1 MDKRQLSERDIC
13 SKFITPAVTAAGWD
27 ALLQIREE
35 VSFTKGRII
44 VRGKLVSR
52 GKGKRAD
59 YILYYKPNIP
69 LALIEVKDNTH
80 SVGDGMQQALEYA
93 ETLDIPFVFSSNGDG
108 FVFHDRSGTSVEKE
122 ASLALSAFPS
132 PDNLWAKFRA
142 WKGLTPD
149 AEAVVLQ
156 DYFDDGSGKAPR
168 YYQVNAVNAAIEAI
182 AKGRDRILLVMATGT
197 GKTYTAFQIIWRL
210 WKAGRRKRILFLADR
225 NVLIDQTM
233 VNDFRPFGAAMAKL
247 STSSKTIERSDGTEA
262 TLPTALD
269 HKRRI
274 DTAYEI
280 YLGLY
285 QAITGPEERQKLFR
299 EFSPGFF
306 DLIVIDECHR
316 GSAAEDSAWRE
327 ILEYF
332 SAATQIG
339 LTATPKETRYVSNIN
354 YFGDPVY
361 SYSLK
366 QGIRDG
372 FLAPYK
378 VIKVHID
385 RDIEGY
391 RPQAGTVDRDGNEVE
406 DRIYNQ
412 KDFDRTLVLDA
423 RTKLVAAKISDFLK
437 ESGDRFQKTIV
448 FCVDEEHAARM
459 RQALINENKD
469 LCDENHRYVMRITG
483 SDNEGQAQL
492 GNFIDPESRYP
503 VIVTT
508 SRLLSTGVDAQTCRL
523 IVLDRAV
530 GSMTE
535 FKQIVGRGT
544 RVHEDTKK
552 FYFTLMDFRGATN
565 HFADPDFDGEPVQI
579 YEPGENDPITP
590 PEGEPPAT
598 TDEDPVPPTP
608 DADEF
613 IIDGEPPD
621 VTIPPGGERRRK
633 IYVDGVS
640 AMIVAERVE
649 YLDENGKL
657 VTESLRDF
665 TKKALKKRFVSLD
678 GFLRRWKD
686 AERKQAI
693 IEELENEGLPLDPLM
708 EEIGK
713 DLDPFDLICHVAFDR
728 PPLTRRE
735 RADNVRKRDIFTK
748 YGPQARAVLEALLT
762 KYRDEGFLNLD
773 DPKVLQIPPLSQMGT
788 PLQLVRQFGTR
799 ADFENAVH
807 AMQNA
812 IYEEAV

>member
-1 MDKRQLSERDIC
+1 VNKKQLNERDIC
-13 SKFITPAVTAAGWD
+13 TKFITPAVRQAGWD
-27 ALLQIREE
+27 EMTQIREE
-35 VSFTKGRII
+35 VRFTNGRII
-44 VRGKLVSR
+44 VRGKLVTR

-69 LALIEVKDNTH
+69 IAIIEAKDNNH
-80 SVGDGMQQALEYA
+80 SVGDGMQQGLEYA
-93 ETLDIPFVFSSNGDG
+93 DTLDIPFVFSSNGDG
-108 FVFHDRSGTSVEKE
+108 FVFHDRTGASSEKE
-122 ASLALSAFPS
+122 SNLALDAFPS
-132 PDNLWAKFRA
+132 PAQLWARFRT
-142 WKGLTPD
+142 WKGLTSE
-149 AEAVVLQ
+149 AERLVLQ

-168 YYQVNAVNAAIEAI
+168 YYQSSAVNAAVEAI
-182 AKGRDRILLVMATGT
+182 AKGQDRILLVMATGT

-210 WKAGRRKRILFLADR
+210 WKAGRKKRILYLADR

-247 STSSKTIERSDGTEA
+247 STDAKTIEREDGTTA
-262 TLPTALD
+262 GLTTALD
-269 HKRRI
+269 SKRRI
-274 DTAYEI
+274 DTSYEV

-285 QAITGPEERQKLFR
+285 QAITGPEERQNLFR

-316 GSAAEDSAWRE
+316 GSAAEDAAWHE
-327 ILEYF
+327 ILKYF
-332 SAATQIG
+332 SFATQIG
-339 LTATPKETRYVSNIN
+339 MTATPKETRYVSNIH

-385 RDIEGY
+385 KDVEGY
-391 RPQAGTVDRDGNEVE
+391 RPEKGKVDREGKEVE

-412 KDFDRTLVLDA
+412 KDYDRTFVIDD
-423 RTKLVAAKISDFLK
+423 RTKLVAKKVSDLLR

-459 RQALINENKD
+459 RQALVNENED

-483 SDNEGQAQL
+483 SDTEGQAQL
-492 GNFIDPESRYP
+492 GNFIDPEAKYP

-508 SRLLSTGVDAQTCRL
+508 SRLLSTGVDVQTCRL

-535 FKQIVGRGT
+535 FKQIIGRGT

-552 FYFTLMDFRGATN
+552 FYFTLMDFRGATS

-579 YEPGENDPITP
+579 YEPGEHDPITP
-590 PEGEPPAT
+590 PDDVPPAS
-598 TDEDPVPPTP
+598 DSDDPIPPEP
-608 DADEF
+608 GDDEF
-613 IIDGEPPD
+613 FVVQPPD
-621 VTIPPGGERRRK
+621 ITIPLDVDKPGK
-633 IYVDGVS
+633 VYVDGVS
-640 AMIVAERVE
+640 VSIIAERVE
-649 YLDENGKL
+649 YLDEDGKL

-665 TKKALKKRFVSLD
+665 TKKALKKRFASLD
-678 GFLRRWKD
+678 DFLKRWNAAD
-686 AERKQAI
+686 RKQAI
-693 IEELENEGLPLDPLM
+693 IEELENEGLPLDPLA

-713 DLDPFDLICHVAFDR
+713 DFDPFDLICHVAFDR

-735 RADNVRKRDIFTK
+735 RADNVRKRDVFTK
-748 YGPQARAVLEALLT
+748 YGPQARAVLEALLQ
-762 KYRDEGFLNLD
+762 KYQDEGVTDLG
-773 DPKVLQIPPLSQMGT
+773 DPKILQIPPFDSMGT
-788 PLQLVRQFGTR
+788 PLELVRQFGAR
-799 ADFENAVH
+799 RDFERAVYKLQ
-807 AMQNA
+807 AALYQGVA
-812 IYEEAV
+812 